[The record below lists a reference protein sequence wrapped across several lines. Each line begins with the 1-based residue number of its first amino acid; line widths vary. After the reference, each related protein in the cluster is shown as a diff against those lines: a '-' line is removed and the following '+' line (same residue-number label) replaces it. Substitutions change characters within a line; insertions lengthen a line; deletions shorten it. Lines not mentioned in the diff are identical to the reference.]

1 MPFAA
6 TDRHVQCVDTR
17 LGACHR
23 TCCQLALGS
32 PPTRRT
38 ALRGFP
44 GGLRCRL
51 PYRL

>member
-38 ALRGFP
+38 ALRGFRAASGAAYP
-44 GGLRCRL
+44 TA
-51 PYRL
+51 